1 MYRRPRPP
9 LKLIAD
15 SGKTR
20 RGEKEEKE
28 RKSRVAY
35 TCELCACDAKGNAA
49 IVYTCSKFLNN
60 GFASCRVLNN
70 RIESIG
76 FEFYLR

>member
-20 RGEKEEKE
+20 RGEKEEEE

-35 TCELCACDAKGNAA
+35 TCELCACERETSMRRATLLSS
-49 IVYTCSKFLNN
+49 IP
-60 GFASCRVLNN
+60 VLNFSTMDLP
-70 RIESIG
+70 RAA
-76 FEFYLR
+76 Y